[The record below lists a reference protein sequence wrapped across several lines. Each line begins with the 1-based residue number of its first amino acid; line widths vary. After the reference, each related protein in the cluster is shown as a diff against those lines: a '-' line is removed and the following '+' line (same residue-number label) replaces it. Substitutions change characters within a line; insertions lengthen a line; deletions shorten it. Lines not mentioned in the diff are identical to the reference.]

1 MAGRWA
7 SDMGQPQLAGKRT
20 SGQHGMTAL
29 KPHHVLFIAR
39 QVGPTP
45 PGTLLE
51 HPYDDSTNGD

>member
-1 MAGRWA
+1 
-7 SDMGQPQLAGKRT
+7 MGQPQLAGKRT